1 MLLGR
6 ETFSEKGRLLQFQN
20 ALALQCFTNEYIY
33 GETEEETLAIK
44 ELEAKIDKAFYSG
57 EELCSYDIACLASY
71 RPLYSYSWASDMAPR
86 DGLDSLLLRQVIEI
100 QQERNLKKDITILNP
115 IEDDVSK
122 SVRAQY
128 EENPYPRWINTKLEL
143 EKCSIQK
150 MVENLQLNPG
160 IAIDHLSD
168 TPQILIAGCGT
179 GQHSLVT
186 ASRFKDSQVT
196 AIDLSISSL
205 AYAKRKT
212 EELGVTNIDYMQA
225 DILDLGLLDK
235 HFDIVESVGVIHHMD
250 EPIAGWRVLTDCLK
264 PGGLMRL
271 GLYSELA
278 RQSVVKARN
287 IVTEDKILVNYN
299 DMSLFRRRMIE
310 KDNPLIEF
318 FRRVGDFYS
327 MSNFRDLLFHVQE
340 HRFTI
345 PQISEILNE
354 LGLVSLGLKFLII
367 G

>member
-1 MLLGR
+1 MLSLGIAVQPIRLSRSTIALLKCHDTIRGVICASKQSNFEGMIVTCCTGLSKIPLLMKIMELTPIPDLEVEDVLNKLRKGLLLGR
-6 ETFSEKGRLLQFQN
+6 ETLSEKGRLLQFQN

-150 MVENLQLNPG
+150 
-160 IAIDHLSD
+160 
-168 TPQILIAGCGT
+168 
-179 GQHSLVT
+179 
-186 ASRFKDSQVT
+186 
-196 AIDLSISSL
+196 
-205 AYAKRKT
+205 
-212 EELGVTNIDYMQA
+212 
-225 DILDLGLLDK
+225 
-235 HFDIVESVGVIHHMD
+235 
-250 EPIAGWRVLTDCLK
+250 W
-264 PGGLMRL
+264 
-271 GLYSELA
+271 
-278 RQSVVKARN
+278 
-287 IVTEDKILVNYN
+287 
-299 DMSLFRRRMIE
+299 
-310 KDNPLIEF
+310 
-318 FRRVGDFYS
+318 
-327 MSNFRDLLFHVQE
+327 
-340 HRFTI
+340 
-345 PQISEILNE
+345 
-354 LGLVSLGLKFLII
+354 
-367 G
+367 

>member
-1 MLLGR
+1 M
-6 ETFSEKGRLLQFQN
+6 QV
-20 ALALQCFTNEYIY
+20 AV
-33 GETEEETLAIK
+33 
-44 ELEAKIDKAFYSG
+44 
-57 EELCSYDIACLASY
+57 
-71 RPLYSYSWASDMAPR
+71 
-86 DGLDSLLLRQVIEI
+86 LDSIPWLRRVA
-100 QQERNLKKDITILNP
+100 L
-115 IEDDVSK
+115 
-122 SVRAQY
+122 
-128 EENPYPRWINTKLEL
+128 
-143 EKCSIQK
+143 
-150 MVENLQLNPG
+150 
-160 IAIDHLSD
+160 
-168 TPQILIAGCGT
+168 
-179 GQHSLVT
+179 
-186 ASRFKDSQVT
+186 KDSQVT

-354 LGLVSLGLKFLII
+354 LGLVFI
-367 G
+367 GFEVSDNRVMTSFKKRYPEPTGAYDLDKWHAFELLNPLTFVGMYQFWLQKL